1 GPVRDQHRPR
11 GRLPVAVKPPSLRAR
26 MAATALLVSTLTAAL
41 LVVGVA
47 LLLAQA
53 NDAAVRSR
61 LDARVSAAAAT
72 VVEGRDG
79 VRVLEQRSRLLDQNL
94 WIFDTQGNLIDGT
107 LSQPKLASTVTQLG
121 TGSVAR
127 ARTIEDVSFQ
137 ARPVKRHG

>member
-1 GPVRDQHRPR
+1 M
-11 GRLPVAVKPPSLRAR
+11 KPPSLRAR

-79 VRVLEQRSRLLDQNL
+79 VRVLEQRSRLLDQNV

-107 LSQPKLASTVTQLG
+107 LSW
-121 TGSVAR
+121 
-127 ARTIEDVSFQ
+127 
-137 ARPVKRHG
+137 